1 MNSLVDKIR
10 SCEYLYLETL
20 TEPSVN
26 AIRILLLE
34 AAAGRPVDAD
44 TLASVHDP
52 VVRSILAG
60 SRRIEPMPGCRRFEL
75 VWETYIGYSV
85 VNESYSN
92 GEPNTSIAV
101 GERRRFAE
109 YASSQ
114 YLDYMTQASF
124 ASKDYPGPYRHWALY
139 CQDHTID
146 IASQVDPVI
155 REIGPAPPS
164 TDQDH
169 R

>member
-1 MNSLVDKIR
+1 MNSLVNRIR
-10 SCEYLYLETL
+10 SCSYLYLEAL
-20 TEPSVN
+20 TEPSAN
-26 AIRILLLE
+26 AIRIVVLE
-34 AAAGRPVDAD
+34 AVAGAPVDAD
-44 TLASVHDP
+44 TLASEYDP
-52 VVRSILAG
+52 VLRSILLG

-92 GEPNTSIAV
+92 GEPDTSIAV
-101 GERRRFAE
+101 GDRRRFAE
-109 YASSQ
+109 YSSSQ
-114 YLDYMTQASF
+114 YLDYLARASF

-155 REIGPAPPS
+155 REIGPA
-164 TDQDH
+164 
-169 R
+169 